1 MNMNVNPTAIR
12 SITAVVLLSVLLL
25 LGGCSSGA
33 LLLPMGGYDYRMSA
47 IDGAIL
53 GYAIPRT
60 GENPYTV
67 SAEETLPP
75 AFAYDSD
82 RMEYAP
88 LSVERIAL
96 RLPQET
102 VHVPCAV
109 WEEGRVFFASRV
121 SDNIEIAQGVVS
133 GCAIVLAEGGLYL
146 ADEEQAVPI
155 TDAAS
160 RILAVHTELPCILFS
175 DTDGLLYEYSDGR
188 ITAVSGGI
196 PVSEAWYALAGE
208 AHTVIFRAADEE
220 CGWYY
225 TEDGGTPTPAK
236 LPQAAAEDGRRV
248 IIRDTACILQGNS
261 DTAYFY
267 DIRTGT
273 ALDMDMGGLYRF
285 PAGTQED
292 IPAVTLTVSPDG
304 MFVYLYDIDFIY
316 RLNLLTG
323 GLDLAYNEAP
333 IYEGKCILSSM
344 TAVTDEIVLLSQPAN
359 EYTEFVPTITCAV
372 FEEDIPE
379 VRHED
384 DKIDLDY
391 HPWETDDN

>member
-1 MNMNVNPTAIR
+1 C
-12 SITAVVLLSVLLL
+12 VLLL
-25 LGGCSSGA
+25 LCGCSRDA
-33 LLLPMGGYDYRMSA
+33 LLLPTGGYDYRMSA

-60 GENPYTV
+60 GNNPYTV
-67 SAEETLPP
+67 SAAAETLPP

-88 LSVERIAL
+88 LPVESIPL

-102 VHVPCAV
+102 VSVPCAV
-109 WEEGRVFFASRV
+109 WEEGRVFFAGRV
-121 SDNIEIAQGVVS
+121 PDNIEIAQGVVS
-133 GCAIVLAEGGLYL
+133 DCAVVLAEGNLYL
-146 ADEEQAVPI
+146 ADEEHAEQIANAV
-155 TDAAS
+155 S
-160 RILAVHTELPCILFS
+160 RIFAVHTELPCILFS
-175 DTDGLLYEYSDGR
+175 GADGLLYEYNDGR
-188 ITAVSGGI
+188 VSAVSGNI
-196 PVSEAWYALAGE
+196 PVSDAWYALAGE
-208 AHTVIFRAADEE
+208 LHTVVFCAADGHTSADAS
-220 CGWYY
+220 GWYY
-225 TEDGGTPTPAK
+225 TEDSGSPVPAQ
-236 LPQAAAEDGRRV
+236 LPQTATEDARRV
-248 IIRDTACILQGNS
+248 FVRDTVCILQGNN

-285 PAGTQED
+285 PAGTQEN

-323 GLDLAYNEAP
+323 TLDLAYNEAP
-333 IYEGKCILSSM
+333 IYEGKCVLSSM

-359 EYTEFVPTITCAV
+359 EYTEYVPTITCAV

-384 DKIDLDY
+384 DKIVLDY
-391 HPWETDDN
+391 HPWETDGE